1 MTKKAIGVSL
11 LVAGAMAVGAM
22 ALTSSSASEHRGTVI
37 QVIDGDTVD
46 IMVSGAKTRIQL
58 LNVATP
64 QAKQPQRSAE
74 CLGPEAAGFLERTL
88 PAGQKVTLE
97 YDAQRTDHEGQTLAA
112 VYKADQLINSEIAAQ
127 GFGIAIKFDPNTK
140 FHEQVS
146 QAQREAESAER
157 GVFSTKIACTIP
169 AQINDAMKAM
179 HSVSVELGQTVEQ
192 ADARAQQ
199 AAAAIAAGR
208 AAADAMQAQDRKAQL
223 ISAVLAEDAL
233 APALE
238 DLAETIEQTADLEIQ
253 HEQQVATLSK
263 KVNAGRKAAGKQSP
277 TQLPEESKAEEPRP
291 KKSQTNSP
299 RKSKKQSQPENQP
312 KRVNPNRK
320 PVNDNPSEQ
329 RPVTQKPSREHLCSR
344 VNPRADCEAPNGQ
357 SSKNC

>member
-11 LVAGAMAVGAM
+11 LVAGAMAVGAT
-22 ALTSSSASEHRGTVI
+22 AFTSSSASEHRGTVI
-37 QVIDGDTVD
+37 PVIDGDTVD

-58 LNVATP
+58 LNIATP
-64 QAKQPQRSAE
+64 QTKQPQRSAE

-97 YDAQRTDHEGQTLAA
+97 YDAQRTDHEGQTLAV

-140 FHEQVS
+140 FHGQVS

-157 GVFSTKIACTIP
+157 GLFSTKIACTIP

-179 HSVSVELGQTVEQ
+179 HSVPVELGQTVEQ

-199 AAAAIAAGR
+199 AAAGR
-208 AAADAMQAQDRKAQL
+208 AAADALQAQDRKEQL
-223 ISAVLAEDAL
+223 VSAALAEDAL

-253 HEQQVATLSK
+253 HEQQVATPSK

-312 KRVNPNRK
+312 KRVNPDRK